1 MPFDG
6 ISAGAIVVRNA
17 RNTSGLWDGG
27 EGATECV
34 AVALAGAAP
43 FAARLT

>member
-27 EGATECV
+27 EGAT
-34 AVALAGAAP
+34 
-43 FAARLT
+43 